1 MYSTPNPKQP
11 DTHDVLVA
19 RVDEKFASAHEQI
32 VRADEEL
39 ARVQEKLSNL
49 TYDPERGPSDPQMTP
64 FRHAAVNDIKVL
76 GGRRSLGG
84 PALRGAIGLMLAAC
98 IGVAAIGW
106 QSSYG
111 DAARLMIAQWA
122 PQVLATSSP
131 PPEKPGLPAQPSP
144 PAVQAAAVE
153 AAPPQ
158 PAPPQPAPP
167 AQTAPEAVAPTAAT
181 PTAATLSPEVTQM
194 LQTMARD
201 LATVEQGLEQLK
213 ASQEQ
218 ITQQIA
224 RDNAKVAEQLKA
236 SQEQMA
242 RVITRASEQNPRPK
256 TSPPP
261 PRPIAAAPAR
271 KRVPKPPPPQATV
284 RPQDESRLPAD
295 DQQF

>member
-1 MYSTPNPKQP
+1 
-11 DTHDVLVA
+11 
-19 RVDEKFASAHEQI
+19 
-32 VRADEEL
+32 
-39 ARVQEKLSNL
+39 
-49 TYDPERGPSDPQMTP
+49 
-64 FRHAAVNDIKVL
+64 
-76 GGRRSLGG
+76 
-84 PALRGAIGLMLAAC
+84 
-98 IGVAAIGW
+98 
-106 QSSYG
+106 
-111 DAARLMIAQWA
+111 
-122 PQVLATSSP
+122 
-131 PPEKPGLPAQPSP
+131 
-144 PAVQAAAVE
+144 
-153 AAPPQ
+153 
-158 PAPPQPAPP
+158 
-167 AQTAPEAVAPTAAT
+167 
-181 PTAATLSPEVTQM
+181 M

-242 RVITRASEQNPRPK
+242 RVIARASEQNPRPK